1 MYLYNS
7 ICCKAIW
14 WPIISCPLGNAQSPQ
29 KAHLSTQKFFCTSS
43 YFFIP
48 FWPTASERMI
58 LCQLICMRGELYEY
72 FIIISGEQ
80 PSSSSSSSSVERNQE
95 GNILATGDK
104 ILGPSSCP
112 VQDQHWMVTGTSSEF
127 KDIIQNSYL
136 FSIFKKMCQT

>member
-29 KAHLSTQKFFCTSS
+29 KAHLNTQKFFCTSS

-80 PSSSSSSSSVERNQE
+80 PSSSSSSSSSVESNHYHLHQHHHHQWRGTKRATFWQQE
-95 GNILATGDK
+95 TKFWDPVLA
-104 ILGPSSCP
+104 
-112 VQDQHWMVTGTSSEF
+112 QFRTSIEWLLEPL
-127 KDIIQNSYL
+127 QNSR
-136 FSIFKKMCQT
+136 T